1 MNKKK
6 ILSIIVIAAFAAVM
20 AFNVN
25 LGSSK
30 NSLTNIVLAN
40 VEALAGCDSP
50 VYNMNGRE
58 VDMHCDTGRGYY
70 DLKACDFNTQYSSTC
85 EGRCANC

>member
-30 NSLTNIVLAN
+30 NSLADIALTNI
-40 VEALAGCDSP
+40 EALAKTDDVVITCDRDGGQCWGEDYFGCYWTGKMEDWC
-50 VYNMNGRE
+50 NG
-58 VDMHCDTGRGYY
+58 
-70 DLKACDFNTQYSSTC
+70 K
-85 EGRCANC
+85 